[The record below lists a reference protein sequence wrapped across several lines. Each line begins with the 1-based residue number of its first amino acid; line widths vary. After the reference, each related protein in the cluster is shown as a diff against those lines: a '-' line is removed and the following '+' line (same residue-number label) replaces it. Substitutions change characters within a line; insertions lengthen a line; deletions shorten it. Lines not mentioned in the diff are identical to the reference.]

1 VVRCCKNVLTG
12 EDNPNHRHLASA
24 HSRSQGNGRSPA
36 RWKARHHRLVGQH
49 RAAVGC
55 RDRPAGCRH
64 GGHDKEVLSAAFSPG
79 GRRVITASSDST
91 ARLWDVGA
99 IPKGDLFAIACAWL
113 PDYDLTYIAPDYG
126 LTNLRAICQEGPPL
140 FDGPWSSGGSP

>member
-1 VVRCCKNVLTG
+1 MR
-12 EDNPNHRHLASA
+12 
-24 HSRSQGNGRSPA
+24 
-36 RWKARHHRLVGQH
+36 
-49 RAAVGC
+49 
-55 RDRPAGCRH
+55 
-64 GGHDKEVLSAAFSPG
+64 GHDKEVLSAAFSPG
-79 GRRVITASSDST
+79 GRRVITASNDST

-113 PDYDLTYIAPDYG
+113 PDYDLTYIARDYG